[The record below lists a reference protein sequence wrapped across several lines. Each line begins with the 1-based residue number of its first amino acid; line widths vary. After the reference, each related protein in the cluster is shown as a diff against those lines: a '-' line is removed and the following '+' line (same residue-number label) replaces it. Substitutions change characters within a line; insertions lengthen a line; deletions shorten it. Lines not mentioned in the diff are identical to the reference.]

1 MMRLVELSDRN
12 VKIIDMLGITDPLC
26 VNAECLQ
33 LDGSRTVLI
42 SYGHLSGRAAVFE
55 PGGDLQEDDI

>member
-1 MMRLVELSDRN
+1 MVIPKDSKGKPN
-12 VKIIDMLGITDPLC
+12 VQ
-26 VNAECLQ
+26 LQ
-33 LDGSRTVLI
+33 SYLPLDGSRTVLI